1 MSNGIRGFNVDRSG
15 MAWECRTNADVAE
28 LVDALDL
35 GSSAERRGG
44 SSPFIRTKIAVF
56 EARTVASASRS
67 GRARAG
73 CAMKNAQLCD
83 CRRQCPDGCRK
94 GSLGELCLTRAQSE
108 GSNALAAR
116 ATLRRE
122 LKNPPSCDK
131 RRHKNDGIGRSASG
145 KRGRKLKEQTLTGYH
160 AARRNIPPGIR
171 LESGAWYGPYAP
183 DARHGRFWDAN
194 GRGRCDPFE
203 MTKV

>member
-1 MSNGIRGFNVDRSG
+1 MPNQCGCGGIGRRPGFRFQCRKAWGFESLHPHQDRGFRSTNSSMGVKIRSG
-15 MAWECRTNADVAE
+15 SRWMCHETC
-28 LVDALDL
+28 
-35 GSSAERRGG
+35 SAMLP
-44 SSPFIRTKIAVF
+44 SSPM
-56 EARTVASASRS
+56 S
-67 GRARAG
+67 
-73 CAMKNAQLCD
+73 
-83 CRRQCPDGCRK
+83 DGCRE
-94 GSLGELCLTRAQSE
+94 GSLANFVSTRARSE

-145 KRGRKLKEQTLTGYH
+145 KRGRKLEEQTLTGYH
-160 AARRNIPPGIR
+160 AVRRNIPPGIR

-183 DARHGRFWDAN
+183 DARHGRFWDAS